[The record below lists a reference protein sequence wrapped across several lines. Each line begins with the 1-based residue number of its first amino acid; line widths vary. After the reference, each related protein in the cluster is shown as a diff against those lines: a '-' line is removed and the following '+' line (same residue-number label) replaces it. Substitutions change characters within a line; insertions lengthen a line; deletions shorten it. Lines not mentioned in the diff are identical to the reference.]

1 MNNILNLQTKDFD
14 YELPTEL
21 IAQMPSDKRE
31 DCKMMIINRQT
42 GHIDNLKFYQ
52 IVDLLDENDVLVL
65 NNTKVIEAR
74 IFGIKRQGGAKIEVF
89 LLKKYNNQDKFW
101 ECLIKPSKRVKVGTF
116 IDVADGFFI
125 DVIEKCEHEGK
136 WIVKLNYRNDN
147 IQEAIHKYGNM
158 PLPPYIERKMTTE
171 EIKNLDRKRY
181 QTVYAKTSGSVAAPT
196 AGLHFSKNVLQQLKD
211 KNVQICYITLNVG
224 LGTFRPVKT
233 DNILEHKMDFE
244 SYHIDEQT
252 SNILNE
258 AIKNKKNIVACG
270 TTTVRTLESVYQ
282 KYGKIIPVTDE
293 SNLFIYPGYK
303 FKVVNKLLTN
313 FHLPKSTLLM
323 LVSAFSRRE
332 YVLNAY
338 KTAIAEKYKFYSYG
352 DCMFLY

>member
-31 DCKMMIINRQT
+31 DCKMMILNRQT

-136 WIVKLNYRNDN
+136 WITSKKLF
-147 IQEAIHKYGNM
+147 INM
-158 PLPPYIERKMTTE
+158 VIC
-171 EIKNLDRKRY
+171 
-181 QTVYAKTSGSVAAPT
+181 
-196 AGLHFSKNVLQQLKD
+196 HF
-211 KNVQICYITLNVG
+211 
-224 LGTFRPVKT
+224 
-233 DNILEHKMDFE
+233 H
-244 SYHIDEQT
+244 
-252 SNILNE
+252 
-258 AIKNKKNIVACG
+258 
-270 TTTVRTLESVYQ
+270 RTL
-282 KYGKIIPVTDE
+282 K
-293 SNLFIYPGYK
+293 
-303 FKVVNKLLTN
+303 
-313 FHLPKSTLLM
+313 
-323 LVSAFSRRE
+323 
-332 YVLNAY
+332 
-338 KTAIAEKYKFYSYG
+338 EK
-352 DCMFLY
+352 

>member
-1 MNNILNLQTKDFD
+1 
-14 YELPTEL
+14 
-21 IAQMPSDKRE
+21 
-31 DCKMMIINRQT
+31 
-42 GHIDNLKFYQ
+42 
-52 IVDLLDENDVLVL
+52 
-65 NNTKVIEAR
+65 
-74 IFGIKRQGGAKIEVF
+74 
-89 LLKKYNNQDKFW
+89 
-101 ECLIKPSKRVKVGTF
+101 
-116 IDVADGFFI
+116 
-125 DVIEKCEHEGK
+125 
-136 WIVKLNYRNDN
+136 
-147 IQEAIHKYGNM
+147 
-158 PLPPYIERKMTTE
+158 
-171 EIKNLDRKRY
+171 
-181 QTVYAKTSGSVAAPT
+181 
-196 AGLHFSKNVLQQLKD
+196 
-211 KNVQICYITLNVG
+211 
-224 LGTFRPVKT
+224 
-233 DNILEHKMDFE
+233 MDFE

-338 KTAIAEKYKFYSYG
+338 KTAIAKKYKFYSYG